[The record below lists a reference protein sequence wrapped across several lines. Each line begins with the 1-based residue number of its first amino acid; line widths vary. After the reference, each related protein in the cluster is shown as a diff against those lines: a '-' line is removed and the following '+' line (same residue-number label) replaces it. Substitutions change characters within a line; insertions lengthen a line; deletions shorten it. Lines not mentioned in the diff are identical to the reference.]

1 MPARYSAGIDA
12 TGSFGRA
19 TSVGA
24 GLWDGAEVVLAKR
37 NGCNLN
43 SLGQSNIL
51 LVDDRT
57 LYREALASTLR
68 THGAISVRT
77 AWDLSSI
84 IAGVDAAQPSVVLVN
99 TPTRRIGEIL
109 SVLLRLVPRT
119 PVIAV
124 AVSEHDE
131 AAIIACAEAG
141 VAGYHMRTDSLADL
155 FALIN
160 AAVDGQVSC
169 PPEVSTLLLRRLST
183 VAADR
188 NPARRGPV
196 LTGREIQI
204 LRLLEQGRSNQDIAV
219 RLQIAVHT
227 VKNHV
232 HNLLTKLG
240 VRSRSEAA
248 ALSRTLALGR
258 GTQENWPGG

>member
-1 MPARYSAGIDA
+1 M
-12 TGSFGRA
+12 
-19 TSVGA
+19 
-24 GLWDGAEVVLAKR
+24 
-37 NGCNLN
+37 
-43 SLGQSNIL
+43 
-51 LVDDRT
+51 
-57 LYREALASTLR
+57 
-68 THGAISVRT
+68 
-77 AWDLSSI
+77 
-84 IAGVDAAQPSVVLVN
+84 
-99 TPTRRIGEIL
+99 
-109 SVLLRLVPRT
+109 LLRLAPRT

-155 FALIN
+155 LVLIN
-160 AAVDGQVSC
+160 AAAEGRISC
-169 PPEVSTLLLRRLST
+169 PPEVSALLLRRLST
-183 VAADR
+183 VTADR
-188 NPARRGPV
+188 NLVGRDPV

-219 RLQIAVHT
+219 RLHIAVHT

-248 ALSRTLALGR
+248 ALSRSLRLGD
-258 GTQENWPGG
+258 GAQEDWLGD